1 MHDGISLLVK
11 KLTFFELESHHVLHD
26 DVQRARVEKLEELV
40 EGQDFVCLEPEEL
53 CVEPD
58 DWIVSSGREKIVV
71 CDLMAWWTLGSGQL
85 CEEIAQQDVVPLI

>member
-1 MHDGISLLVK
+1 M
-11 KLTFFELESHHVLHD
+11 LHD

-58 DWIVSSGREKIVV
+58 DWVVASGCEKIVV
-71 CDLMAWWTLGSGQL
+71 CDLMA
-85 CEEIAQQDVVPLI
+85 